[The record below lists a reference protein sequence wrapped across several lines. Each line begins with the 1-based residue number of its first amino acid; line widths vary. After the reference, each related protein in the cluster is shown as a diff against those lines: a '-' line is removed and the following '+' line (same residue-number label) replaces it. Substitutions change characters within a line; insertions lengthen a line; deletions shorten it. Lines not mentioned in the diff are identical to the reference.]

1 MPRIRSI
8 LVNIENKYYET
19 DAVYS
24 TKSRHFQVIFKQL
37 LLTEEKVNYLM
48 NLK

>member
-1 MPRIRSI
+1 MPRICSI
-8 LVNIENKYYET
+8 LINIENKYYET

-24 TKSRHFQVIFKQL
+24 MKLRHFQGIFKQL
-37 LLTEEKVNYLM
+37 LLTEDKVNYVM